1 MTETASEA
9 SRPLTRTAGILFRAR
24 ASRLIRRLLAAR
36 RLGRRLL
43 AAARGNWP
51 RSADSDDYRTIAA
64 SGLFDPDWYI
74 AAYPDVRAAKT
85 DPLLH
90 YLAAGADEGRNPS
103 RYFDTRFYV
112 EQYPDVGRSGVNALL
127 HYLQTGRFEGRRTCP
142 ATDTATSGAEYQ
154 AISSSPL
161 FNREWYL
168 DTYNDVK
175 TNGIDPVVHY
185 LTAGAAQGFDPSLY
199 FSTSYYLKRY
209 PDVGEAGLNP
219 LVHYLTYGEI
229 ERRQPSDPNSFDDVA
244 SAQWKAKLRAH
255 TASSQIMAEN
265 PKISVIMPT
274 KDRKTRI
281 VDAIESV
288 RRQTYAHWELIVV
301 DDHSS
306 DGTSSF
312 LTREFAHDDRIQIV
326 ANYGQGVGDARNVG
340 LKRATGA
347 FIAYLDSDNR
357 WYEDYLELM
366 ICAIERDQCDCAYA
380 VQKCYRVPFVEERSS
395 IFYRNNVFDYEHLKL
410 YNYIDLN
417 IFVHRASLVSEL
429 GRFDTS
435 LRRMVDWDLVIRYCK
450 GRHVTKADFI
460 GVKYDAG
467 PSKDRISNKENRSYL
482 YAVRNKHLVDWEALQ
497 SRTAERDANLVS
509 IVMCVH
515 SVADLTDECLK
526 SLFLHEA
533 GEPFELVLVDNASDE
548 ETRTLLLEWSRRHD
562 NIRLI
567 RNPENFNFAL
577 GNNIGF
583 AATQGSRIVF
593 LNNDTLVSPEW
604 LRALVSP
611 LDDPKIKGAQPKLV
625 YPDGTIQCV
634 GIVFSSYSPFGY
646 PIHAKRPGNF
656 PPTAAPRNYRA
667 VTGAAFAIRAADFA
681 GAKGFDPVFVN
692 GQEDVDLCLRIG
704 DGDAIF
710 RYVPDSVVIHH
721 ESRTPGRGQ
730 HIEHNRSEFARRWH
744 KAFEADDA
752 KYYAADHTPV
762 DGYEP
767 DDPNWVDR
775 GLAAWAPRLSDT
787 ANEGSAEFA
796 ALFQGATIAIKIG
809 CPRPDMKD
817 HWGDYHFAV
826 GLAAAFHRRG
836 VGSRI
841 DFLQSWPTSAAAG
854 DINLVLRGLSKF
866 GPAPDTINLMWMI
879 SHPDK
884 VANDELDAFDHVF
897 VASTAWAL
905 ELARACRTPVEPLLQ
920 CTDPGRFN
928 PGAYDPAKRRR
939 ALFVANSRKVMRPV
953 VAEARRE
960 GVKID
965 IFGEMWDGLAPP
977 EWIHGEN
984 IPNAELPRYYAS
996 ADIVLNDHWPS
1007 MKERGF
1013 MSNRIFDVLACGGS
1027 LVTDSVAG
1035 MPVEIENACR
1045 FFDRD
1050 KSLASLVSSAPQR
1063 TGRLGKAAKSVAEM
1077 IHRKHS
1083 FDARAETI
1091 LARLAELLSA
1101 RVT

>member
-1 MTETASEA
+1 M
-9 SRPLTRTAGILFRAR
+9 
-24 ASRLIRRLLAAR
+24 
-36 RLGRRLL
+36 
-43 AAARGNWP
+43 
-51 RSADSDDYRTIAA
+51 IAA
-64 SGLFDPDWYI
+64 SGLFDADWYL
-74 AAYPDVRAAKT
+74 AAYPDVLAAKT

-103 RYFDTRFYV
+103 RYFDTQFYV
-112 EQYPDVGRSGVNALL
+112 EQYPDVARSGVNALF
-127 HYLQTGRFEGRRTCP
+127 HYLRTGRFEGRRTCP

-168 DTYNDVK
+168 DTHSEVK
-175 TNGIDPVVHY
+175 SNGIDPVVHY
-185 LTAGAAQGFDPSLY
+185 LTAGAAQGLDPSPY
-199 FSTSYYLKRY
+199 FSTSYYLRRY
-209 PDVGEAGLNP
+209 PDVGEASLNP

-255 TASSQIMAEN
+255 AASRQIAAGK

-281 VDAIESV
+281 IDAIESV
-288 RRQTYAHWELIVV
+288 RRQTYPYWELIVV
-301 DDHSS
+301 DDHSA
-306 DGTSSF
+306 DGTSAF
-312 LTREFAHDDRIQIV
+312 LHEEFAHDDRIQIV
-326 ANYGQGVGDARNVG
+326 ANDGHGVGDARNAG
-340 LKRATGA
+340 LRQATGA

-380 VQKCYRVPFVEERSS
+380 VQKCYRIPFVEERSS

-450 GRHVTKADFI
+450 GRPVTKADFI

-467 PSKDRISNKENRSYL
+467 PSRDRISNKENRSYL

-497 SRTAERDANLVS
+497 SRIATRDGNLVS

-533 GEPFELVLVDNASDE
+533 GEPFELVLVDNASDD
-548 ETRTLLLEWSRRHD
+548 ETRMLLLEWSRRHS
-562 NIRLI
+562 NIKVI

-604 LRALVSP
+604 LRALVRP
-611 LDDPKIKGAQPKLV
+611 LDDPKIKGTQPKLV

-634 GIVFSSYSPFGY
+634 GIVFSSYSPLGY
-646 PIHAKRPGNF
+646 AIHAKRPGNF
-656 PPTAAPRNYRA
+656 PPTALPRNYRA

-681 GAKGFDPVFVN
+681 DARGFDPIFVN

-704 DGDAIF
+704 GGNPVF

-721 ESRTPGRGQ
+721 ESKTPGRGQ
-730 HIEHNRSEFARRWH
+730 HIERNRSEFARRWH

-752 KYYAADHTPV
+752 QYYAADQSPV

-767 DDPNWVDR
+767 DNPDWVDR
-775 GLAAWAPRLSDT
+775 GLAAWSPRLRDAGDGDGT
-787 ANEGSAEFA
+787 DFA
-796 ALFQGATIAIKIG
+796 TCFQGATIAIKIG
-809 CPRPDMKD
+809 CPRPDIKD
-817 HWGDYHFAV
+817 QWGDYHFAV
-826 GLAAAFHRRG
+826 ALAAAFHRRG
-836 VGSRI
+836 VASRI

-854 DINLVLRGLSKF
+854 DINLVLRGLSRF
-866 GPAPDTINLMWMI
+866 EPAPDAINVMWMI

-884 VANDELDAFDHVF
+884 VANEELDGFDRVF
-897 VASTAWAL
+897 VASTSWAH
-905 ELARACRTPVEPLLQ
+905 ELARTCRRPVEPLLQ

-928 PGAYDPAKRRR
+928 PGAYDPAKRRK

-953 VAEARRE
+953 VAQAVDESVE
-960 GVKID
+960 ID

-977 EWIHGEN
+977 EWIKGDN
-984 IPNAELPRYYAS
+984 IPNVELPRHYAS

-1007 MKERGF
+1007 MKDAGF

-1035 MPVEIENACR
+1035 MPPEIENACQ

-1050 KSLASLVSSAPQR
+1050 KSLAALIASAPQR
-1063 TGRLGKAAKSVAEM
+1063 TGRLGKGAKTVAEM
-1077 IHRKHS
+1077 VHRKHS

-1091 LARLAELLSA
+1091 LARLADLLASRA
-1101 RVT
+1101 T